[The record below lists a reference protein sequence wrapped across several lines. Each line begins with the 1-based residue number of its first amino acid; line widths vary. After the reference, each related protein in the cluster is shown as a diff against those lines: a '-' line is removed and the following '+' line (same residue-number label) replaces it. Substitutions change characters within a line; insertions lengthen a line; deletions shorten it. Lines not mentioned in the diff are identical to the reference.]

1 MAVTE
6 TQLERPETARKN
18 GAGAPAPDRPAV
30 TFHESARALLT
41 PDVREVLDGVLSVV
55 YGRARQEAVEMDG
68 VEVYALSARDEIG
81 EQLIVSL
88 SVPLPVDD
96 VFTFW
101 GGLSDAVQE
110 WTATLPEAQA
120 DMLAEL
126 IGLQV
131 QGISHDA
138 PL

>member
-55 YGRARQEAVEMDG
+55 YGRARSRGGGDG
-68 VEVYALSARDEIG
+68 WGR
-81 EQLIVSL
+81 
-88 SVPLPVDD
+88 SVRPVR
-96 VFTFW
+96 
-101 GGLSDAVQE
+101 
-110 WTATLPEAQA
+110 P
-120 DMLAEL
+120 
-126 IGLQV
+126 
-131 QGISHDA
+131 
-138 PL
+138 